1 MYVSQ
6 PTQGSVFGVPCQH
19 SHARL
24 WCTRLKDLFTV
35 LFVSLGYSF
44 ESRPYSRTAGTEGS
58 VVTRGLSINRCSRE
72 LRQLRRLDANQA
84 EPCFLLLT
92 HEDKKWLYEL
102 VSPRGEVQDLLI
114 QWKIQCSLEKL
125 SKFLCFF
132 LSFIISGKLKFM
144 LDLLIHQKLGIVL
157 ETLNQKL
164 RCDVFCFERPF
175 IRTGDYLL

>member
-24 WCTRLKDLFTV
+24 WCTRLKDLFTI

-44 ESRPYSRTAGTEGS
+44 ESRPYSRAVGTEGS
-58 VVTRGLSINRCSRE
+58 VVTRGLSINRCSRG

-92 HEDKKWLYEL
+92 HEDKGR
-102 VSPRGEVQDLLI
+102 SPGSPYSMEDT
-114 QWKIQCSLEKL
+114 CSLEKL

-164 RCDVFCFERPF
+164 RCDVFCFKRPF

>member
-24 WCTRLKDLFTV
+24 WCTRLKDLFTI

-44 ESRPYSRTAGTEGS
+44 ESSPYSRAVGTEGS
-58 VVTRGLSINRCSRE
+58 VVTRGLSINRCSRG

-92 HEDKKWLYEL
+92 YEDKKWLYEL
-102 VSPRGEVQDLLI
+102 VSPRGESPGSPYSMEDTMFFR
-114 QWKIQCSLEKL
+114 KIIKISL
-125 SKFLCFF
+125 FL
-132 LSFIISGKLKFM
+132 LKFY
-144 LDLLIHQKLGIVL
+144 
-157 ETLNQKL
+157 N
-164 RCDVFCFERPF
+164 
-175 IRTGDYLL
+175 

>member
-24 WCTRLKDLFTV
+24 WCARLKDLFTI

-44 ESRPYSRTAGTEGS
+44 ESRPYSRAVGTEGS
-58 VVTRGLSINRCSRE
+58 VVTRGLSINRCSRG

-114 QWKIQCSLEKL
+114 QWKIHVLQKNYQN
-125 SKFLCFF
+125 FF
-132 LSFIISGKLKFM
+132 VSS
-144 LDLLIHQKLGIVL
+144 
-157 ETLNQKL
+157 
-164 RCDVFCFERPF
+164 
-175 IRTGDYLL
+175 